1 MCTYI
6 CMRAHTHTHT
16 HTHTILHTHIY
27 AYIIPAMDPK
37 HIQKQYNMECLKN
50 FHPLFENKTGLKQG
64 DCHKH
69 YLIQHYK
76 K

>member
-1 MCTYI
+1 
-6 CMRAHTHTHT
+6 
-16 HTHTILHTHIY
+16 
-27 AYIIPAMDPK
+27 MDPK